1 MSVHASLTEKVI
13 NMRRLLS
20 ILTVVLLAAA
30 SAAAQ
35 TEGDLKQHF
44 EGRHVTLK
52 IDLPATKDGVN
63 VYPESERPLDFS
75 EYAAKL
81 KRHGASI
88 RRGDT
93 AMITKIKVKGRHVE
107 FQLDGGGYGTFGDE
121 TDAQVYVPSAGKSR
135 REKRLEEELR
145 REDDPAR
152 RRRLRDEID
161 SLRRER
167 EREDR
172 LNQAIAE
179 QATEERRARI
189 EEKALRGGGRFNIHF
204 TALDPTALTP
214 SAVREALRKYVDFS
228 EAEEEGDE
236 DSGLLRTTRPA
247 AEPRVVSVGPRTT
260 FLKEGLC
267 ESEVLG
273 LLGSPSLTL
282 RAGGGPSSVTH
293 EFARGEG
300 RVLVAEF
307 KDGVLV
313 GSRTES
319 RDQSASA
326 APPLR

>member
-1 MSVHASLTEKVI
+1 MSVYAYLTGKVI
-13 NMRRLLS
+13 HMRKLLS
-20 ILTVVLLAAA
+20 ILAAVLLAGA

-75 EYAAKL
+75 EYAARL

-88 RRGDT
+88 RRGDA

-121 TDAQVYVPSAGKSR
+121 TDSHVYVPSAGKSR
-135 REKRLEEELR
+135 REKRLEDELKH
-145 REDDPAR
+145 EDDPGR
-152 RRRLRDEID
+152 RRRLKDQID
-161 SLRRER
+161 SLRRDR

-179 QATEERRARI
+179 QAEEERRARI
-189 EEKALRGGGRFNIHF
+189 EEKALRGGGRFNVHF
-204 TALDPTALTP
+204 TVLDSKALTP
-214 SAVREALRKYVDFS
+214 SAIREALRRYVDFS
-228 EAEEEGDE
+228 EAEGDE
-236 DSGLLRTTRPA
+236 ESVLPRTTPPA
-247 AEPRVVSVGPRTT
+247 SEPRVVNVGPRTT
-260 FLKEGLC
+260 FLKEGLR
-267 ESEVLG
+267 EGEVLR

-282 RAGGGPSSVTH
+282 RAAGGRSSVTH
-293 EFARGEG
+293 EFPRGEG

-307 KDGVLV
+307 EDGVLV
-313 GSRTES
+313 NSRTEERGRS
-319 RDQSASA
+319 LGA
-326 APPLR
+326 ARLR

>member
-1 MSVHASLTEKVI
+1 MSVHAHLTGKVI
-13 NMRRLLS
+13 YMRKLLS
-20 ILTVVLLAAA
+20 ILAAVLLAGA

-35 TEGDLKQHF
+35 TEGDLKRHF

-63 VYPESERPLDFS
+63 VYPESDRPLDFS
-75 EYAAKL
+75 EYAARL

-121 TDAQVYVPSAGKSR
+121 TDAHVYVPSADKSR
-135 REKRLEEELR
+135 REKRLEDELK

-152 RRRLRDEID
+152 RRRLKDQID
-161 SLRRER
+161 SLRRDR

-172 LNQAIAE
+172 LNRAIAE
-179 QATEERRARI
+179 QAEEERRARI
-189 EEKALRGGGRFNIHF
+189 EEKALRGGGRFNVHF
-204 TALDPTALTP
+204 AVLDSTALTP
-214 SAVREALRKYVDFS
+214 SAIKEALRRYVDFS
-228 EAEEEGDE
+228 EAEEDDE
-236 DSGLLRTTRPA
+236 ESVLLRTTPPA
-247 AEPRVVSVGPRTT
+247 SGPRVVSVGPRTT

-267 ESEVLG
+267 ESEVLR
-273 LLGSPSLTL
+273 LLGGPSLTL
-282 RAGGGPSSVTH
+282 RAAEGASSFTH
-293 EFARGEG
+293 EFPRGEG

-313 GSRTES
+313 NSRTES
-319 RDQSASA
+319 RGLSVGA
-326 APPLR
+326 ARLR